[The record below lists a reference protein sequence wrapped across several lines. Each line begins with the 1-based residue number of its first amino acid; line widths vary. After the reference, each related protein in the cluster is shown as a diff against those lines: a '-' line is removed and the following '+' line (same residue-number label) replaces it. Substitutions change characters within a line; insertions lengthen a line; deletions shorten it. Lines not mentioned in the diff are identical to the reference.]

1 MTAVGWLRRLP
12 YLPRTLRWRLFLI
25 LFAGL
30 AAAHALSFGVLFLER
45 YMTAKTMMLGN
56 LEKDVGISIAL
67 LDRLPAN
74 ERQQWVAMLERGNYR
89 YELGPG
95 LPGVPELSGLG
106 PEIADTI
113 NEAAG
118 QRFPVTV
125 ETIPGSPHRLQAH
138 VTLSDGSPV
147 TIDLRPRVMPL
158 AAWLPYVL
166 IAQLLLLILCT
177 WLAVRLAIRPLLRL
191 ANAAEALDP
200 SKKAARLEE
209 TGPMEVAYA
218 ATAFNAMRDR
228 IAHYLEER
236 VQILAAISH
245 DLQTPLTRMK
255 LRAEMA
261 EDSPEKDKLTSDL
274 AEIERL
280 VREGVTYARTAHG
293 NAEKPARIDIGSF
306 VESIVFDYQDTGKAV
321 TARETI
327 DAVVVTRPHALRRIV
342 TNLIDNALKFAGE
355 AEVNVRRTPEG
366 RTCITVL
373 DHGPGIPEGQ
383 LEAVLQPFYRLE
395 QSRNRNT
402 GGTGLGLAIAHQLA
416 LAIGGSL
423 HLRNR
428 SEGGLAAEIILGGT
442 ASDGVDRSAPLD
454 G

>member
-1 MTAVGWLRRLP
+1 MNSIGWLRRLLHP
-12 YLPRTLRWRLFLI
+12 PRTLRWRLFLI

-30 AAAHALSFGVLFLER
+30 AVAHALSFGVLFLER

-56 LEKDVGISIAL
+56 LEKDVGTSIAL
-67 LDRLPAN
+67 LDRLPAD
-74 ERQQWVAMLERGNYR
+74 ERQQWITMLERGNYR

-95 LPGVPELSGLG
+95 LPGVPELSGLAT
-106 PEIADTI
+106 EIAETI

-118 QRFPVTV
+118 RRFPVTV
-125 ETIPGSPHRLQAH
+125 ETIPGSPQRLQAH
-138 VTLSDGSPV
+138 VTLSDQTQV

-166 IAQLLLLILCT
+166 VAQLLLLILCT

-200 SKKAARLEE
+200 GKKAARLEE
-209 TGPMEVAYA
+209 TGPTEVAYA

-228 IAHYLEER
+228 ISHYLEER

-245 DLQTPLTRMK
+245 DLQTPITRMK

-261 EDSPEKDKLTSDL
+261 EDSPEKEKLTSDL
-274 AEIERL
+274 SEIERL

-293 NAEKPARIDIGSF
+293 NAETPTRIDIGSF
-306 VESIVFDYQDTGKAV
+306 IESIVFDYQDTGKAV
-321 TARETI
+321 TSQKTI
-327 DAVVVTRPHALRRIV
+327 DTVVVTRPHALRRIV

-366 RTCITVL
+366 RTCISVL

-428 SEGGLAAEIILGGT
+428 SEGGLAAEIILG
-442 ASDGVDRSAPLD
+442 
-454 G
+454 

>member
-1 MTAVGWLRRLP
+1 MSALAWLGRLFH
-12 YLPRTLRWRLFLI
+12 LPRTLRWRLFLI

-30 AAAHALSFGVLFLER
+30 AAAHALSFSVLFLER

-56 LEKDVGISIAL
+56 LEKDVGTSIAL
-67 LDRLPAN
+67 LDRLPAD
-74 ERQQWVAMLERGNYR
+74 ERPHWIAMLERGNYR

-95 LPGVPELSGLG
+95 LPGVAELSSLG
-106 PEIADTI
+106 AEIAETI

-118 QRFPVTV
+118 RRFPVTV
-125 ETIPGSPHRLQAH
+125 VTIPGSPQRLQAH
-138 VTLSDGSPV
+138 VTLSDQTQV
-147 TIDLRPRVMPL
+147 TIDLRPRGMPL
-158 AAWLPYVL
+158 AEWLPYVL
-166 IAQLLLLILCT
+166 ITQLLLLILCT
-177 WLAVRLAIRPLLRL
+177 WFAVRLAIRPLHRL

-209 TGPMEVAYA
+209 TGPKEVAYA

-245 DLQTPLTRMK
+245 DLQTPITRMR

-261 EDSPEKDKLTSDL
+261 DESPEKEKLISDL
-274 AEIERL
+274 SEIERL

-293 NAEKPARIDIGSF
+293 NAEKPARIDVGSF

-321 TARETI
+321 TSPQTI

-342 TNLIDNALKFAGE
+342 TNLIDNAVKFAGE
-355 AEVNVRRTPEG
+355 AEVKVGKTPEG

-428 SEGGLAAEIILGGT
+428 SDGGLAAEIILG
-442 ASDGVDRSAPLD
+442 
-454 G
+454 

>member
-1 MTAVGWLRRLP
+1 MTTIGWHRRLP
-12 YLPRTLRWRLFLI
+12 YPPQTLRWRLFLI

-30 AAAHALSFGVLFLER
+30 AVAHALSFGVLFLER

-95 LPGVPELSGLG
+95 ILGIPELSGLST
-106 PEIADTI
+106 EVADTI
-113 NEAAG
+113 NAAAG
-118 QRFPVTV
+118 RRFPVTV

-138 VTLSDGSPV
+138 VTLSDGAPV

-177 WLAVRLAIRPLLRL
+177 GLAVRLAIRPLLRL

-200 SKKAARLEE
+200 SEKAGRLEE
-209 TGPMEVAYA
+209 TGPTEVAYA

-228 IAHYLEER
+228 ISHYLEER

-261 EDSPEKDKLTSDL
+261 EDSPEKDKLISDL
-274 AEIERL
+274 SEIERL

-293 NAEKPARIDIGSF
+293 NTEKPARIDIGSF

-321 TARETI
+321 TSQETV
-327 DAVVVTRPHALRRIV
+327 DTVVVTRPHALRRIV

-355 AEVNVRRTPEG
+355 AEVSVGKTSDG
-366 RTCITVL
+366 RICITVL
-373 DHGPGIPEGQ
+373 DTGPGIPDGE

-395 QSRNRNT
+395 QSRNRST

-423 HLRNR
+423 YLRNR
-428 SEGGLAAEIILGGT
+428 SIGGLAAEIILG
-442 ASDGVDRSAPLD
+442 ASDPAWR
-454 G
+454 

>member
-1 MTAVGWLRRLP
+1 MNAIGWLRRFFH
-12 YLPRTLRWRLFLI
+12 LPRTLRWRLFLI

-56 LEKDVGISIAL
+56 LEKDVGTSIAL

-74 ERQQWVAMLERGNYR
+74 ERQQWIAMLERRNYR

-106 PEIADTI
+106 TEIAETI

-118 QRFPVTV
+118 RRFPVTV
-125 ETIPGSPHRLQAH
+125 ETVPGRPQRLQAH
-138 VTLSDGSPV
+138 VTLSDQTQV
-147 TIDLRPRVMPL
+147 TIDLRPKVMPL
-158 AAWLPYVL
+158 ANWLPYVL

-177 WLAVRLAIRPLLRL
+177 WFAVRLAIRPLLRL

-209 TGPMEVAYA
+209 TGPKEVAYA

-245 DLQTPLTRMK
+245 DLQTPITRMK

-261 EDSPEKDKLTSDL
+261 EESPEKEKLISDL
-274 AEIERL
+274 SEIERL

-293 NAEKPARIDIGSF
+293 TGEKPARIDIGSF

-321 TARETI
+321 TSPETI
-327 DAVVVTRPHALRRIV
+327 DAVVVTRPHALRRII

-355 AEVNVRRTPEG
+355 AEVNVGKTPEG

-373 DHGPGIPEGQ
+373 DNGPGIPEGQ

-423 HLRNR
+423 NLRNR
-428 SEGGLAAEIILGGT
+428 PEGGLAAEIIFG
-442 ASDGVDRSAPLD
+442 
-454 G
+454 

>member
-1 MTAVGWLRRLP
+1 MNPIGWLRGLLH
-12 YLPRTLRWRLFLI
+12 LPRTLRWRLFLI

-30 AAAHALSFGVLFLER
+30 AVAHALSFGVLFLER

-74 ERQQWVAMLERGNYR
+74 ERQQWVPMLARENYR
-89 YELGPG
+89 YELGSG
-95 LPGVPELSGLG
+95 LPGIPELSGLST
-106 PEIADTI
+106 EIADTI
-113 NEAAG
+113 NEAVG
-118 QRFPVTV
+118 HRFPVTV
-125 ETIPGSPHRLQAH
+125 ETIPGNPHRLQAH
-138 VTLSDGSPV
+138 VTLSDSSPV

-200 SKKAARLEE
+200 GKRAARLEE
-209 TGPMEVAYA
+209 TGPKEVAYA

-245 DLQTPLTRMK
+245 DLQTPITRMK

-261 EDSPEKDKLTSDL
+261 EDSPEKDKLISDL
-274 AEIERL
+274 SEIEKL
-280 VREGVTYARTAHG
+280 VHEGVTYARTAHG
-293 NAEKPARIDIGSF
+293 TVEKPARIDIGSF

-321 TARETI
+321 TALKTI
-327 DAVVVTRPHALRRIV
+327 NAVVVTRPHALRRIL
-342 TNLIDNALKFAGE
+342 TNLIDNSLKFAGE
-355 AEVNVRRTPEG
+355 AEVSVGKTSDG
-366 RTCITVL
+366 RICITVL
-373 DHGPGIPEGQ
+373 DTGPGIPDGE
-383 LEAVLQPFYRLE
+383 LEAVLQPFHRLE

-416 LAIGGSL
+416 LAIDGSL

-428 SEGGLAAEIILGGT
+428 SEGGLAAEIILGG
-442 ASDGVDRSAPLD
+442 SDPA
-454 G
+454 

>member
-1 MTAVGWLRRLP
+1 MNTVGWLRRLFQ
-12 YLPRTLRWRLFLI
+12 LPRTLRWRLFLI

-45 YMTAKTMMLGN
+45 YVTAKTMMLGN
-56 LEKDVGISIAL
+56 LEKDVGTSIAL

-74 ERQQWVAMLERGNYR
+74 ERSQWIAMLERGNYR

-106 PEIADTI
+106 AEIADTI
-113 NEAAG
+113 NAAG
-118 QRFPVTV
+118 GRFPVTV
-125 ETIPGSPHRLQAH
+125 ETIPGSPQRIQAH
-138 VTLSDGSPV
+138 VMLSDGSPV
-147 TIDLRPRVMPL
+147 TIDLRPKIMPL

-166 IAQLLLLILCT
+166 LAQLLLLILCT
-177 WLAVRLAIRPLLRL
+177 GLAVRLAIKPLLRL
-191 ANAAEALDP
+191 ANAAATLDP
-200 SKKAARLEE
+200 GKKAARLEE
-209 TGPMEVAYA
+209 TGPTEVAYA

-236 VQILAAISH
+236 VQILASISH

-255 LRAEMA
+255 LRAEMS
-261 EDSPEKDKLTSDL
+261 EETPEKDKLISDL
-274 AEIERL
+274 SEIERL

-293 NAEKPARIDIGSF
+293 TVEKPARIDIGSF

-321 TARETI
+321 TSRETI
-327 DAVVVTRPHALRRIV
+327 DTVVVTRPHALRRIV
-342 TNLIDNALKFAGE
+342 TNLIDNALKFARE
-355 AEVNVRRTPEG
+355 AQVTVGTTPEG
-366 RTCITVL
+366 QTCITVL

-423 HLRNR
+423 RLRNR
-428 SEGGLAAEIILGGT
+428 CEGGLAAEIILRMSD
-442 ASDGVDRSAPLD
+442 SDGVDGSAPLYR
-454 G
+454 

>member
-1 MTAVGWLRRLP
+1 MTTVGWLCRLP
-12 YLPRTLRWRLFLI
+12 YPPRTLRWRLFLI

-30 AAAHALSFGVLFLER
+30 AVAHALSFSVLFLER
-45 YMTAKTMMLGN
+45 YMTAKAMMLGN
-56 LEKDVGISIAL
+56 LEKDVGTSIAL
-67 LDRLPAN
+67 LDRLPAD
-74 ERQQWVAMLERGNYR
+74 ERQQWITMLERGNYR

-95 LPGVPELSGLG
+95 LPGTPELSALG
-106 PEIADTI
+106 TEIAETI
-113 NEAAG
+113 NAAAG
-118 QRFPVTV
+118 RRFPVTV
-125 ETIPGSPHRLQAH
+125 ETIPGSPQRLQAH
-138 VTLSDGSPV
+138 VTLSDQTQV

-177 WLAVRLAIRPLLRL
+177 GLAVRLAIRPLLRL

-200 SKKAARLEE
+200 GKQAERLEE
-209 TGPMEVAYA
+209 TGPKEVAYA

-245 DLQTPLTRMK
+245 DLQTPITRMR

-261 EDSPEKDKLTSDL
+261 EDSPERDKLISDL
-274 AEIERL
+274 SEIERL
-280 VREGVTYARTAHG
+280 VREGVTYAKTAHG
-293 NAEKPARIDIGSF
+293 NAEKPTRIDVGSF
-306 VESIVFDYQDTGKAV
+306 VDSIVFDYQDTGKAV
-321 TARETI
+321 TARETV

-428 SEGGLAAEIILGGT
+428 SEGGLAAEIILG
-442 ASDGVDRSAPLD
+442 
-454 G
+454 

>member
-1 MTAVGWLRRLP
+1 MTVIGWLRGLLH
-12 YLPRTLRWRLFLI
+12 LPRTLRWRLFLI

-30 AAAHALSFGVLFLER
+30 AVAHALSFSVLFLER

-67 LDRLPAN
+67 LDRLPVN
-74 ERQQWVAMLERGNYR
+74 ERQQWIAMLGRENYR

-95 LPGVPELSGLG
+95 LPGIPELSGLST
-106 PEIADTI
+106 EVAETI

-118 QRFPVTV
+118 RRFPVTV
-125 ETIPGSPHRLQAH
+125 ESIPGSPQRLQAH
-138 VTLSDGSPV
+138 VTLSDGSQV

-177 WLAVRLAIRPLLRL
+177 WLAVRVAIRPLLRL

-200 SKKAARLEE
+200 GQKADRLEE
-209 TGPMEVAYA
+209 TGPKEVAYA

-228 IAHYLEER
+228 IAQYLEER

-245 DLQTPLTRMK
+245 DLQTPITRMR

-261 EDSPEKDKLTSDL
+261 EDRPEKAKLISDL
-274 AEIERL
+274 SEIERL
-280 VREGVTYARTAHG
+280 VREGVTYARTA
-293 NAEKPARIDIGSF
+293 NSTVEKPARIDVGSF
-306 VESIVFDYQDTGKAV
+306 VESIVFDYQDTGKTV
-321 TARETI
+321 TAQEKI

-355 AEVNVRRTPEG
+355 AEVKVGKAPDG

-373 DHGPGIPEGQ
+373 DRGPGIPESQ

-402 GGTGLGLAIAHQLA
+402 GGTGLGLAIAHQLT

-428 SEGGLAAEIILGGT
+428 SEGGLAAEITLG
-442 ASDGVDRSAPLD
+442 
-454 G
+454 

>member
-1 MTAVGWLRRLP
+1 MNIIGWFQRFFP
-12 YLPRTLRWRLFLI
+12 FPRTLRWRLFVI

-56 LEKDVGISIAL
+56 LEKDVGTSIAL
-67 LDRLPAN
+67 LERLPAN

-95 LPGVPELSGLG
+95 LHGVPELSRLG
-106 PEIADTI
+106 VEIAETI
-113 NEAAG
+113 REAAG
-118 QRFPVTV
+118 HRFPVTV
-125 ETIPGSPHRLQAH
+125 EAIPGSPQRLQAH
-138 VTLSDGSPV
+138 VTLSDGAQV
-147 TIDLRPRVMPL
+147 TIDLRPKVMPL
-158 AAWLPYVL
+158 AVWLPYVL

-177 WLAVRLAIRPLLRL
+177 WFAVRLAIRPLLRL

-200 SKKAARLEE
+200 SRKAVRLEE
-209 TGPMEVAYA
+209 TGPTEVAYA

-228 IAHYLEER
+228 IAYYLEER

-245 DLQTPLTRMK
+245 DLQTPITRMK

-261 EDSPEKDKLTSDL
+261 EDSPDKEKLINDL
-274 AEIERL
+274 SEIERL
-280 VREGVTYARTAHG
+280 VREGVTYARTAYG
-293 NAEKPARIDIGSF
+293 NVEKSARIDISSF

-321 TARETI
+321 TSPRII
-327 DAVVVTRPHALRRIV
+327 DAVVVTRPHALRRIL

-355 AEVNVRRTPEG
+355 AEVNVRKTPEG
-366 RTCITVL
+366 RICITVL
-373 DHGPGIPEGQ
+373 DNGPGIPDGQ

-423 HLRNR
+423 NLKNR
-428 SEGGLAAEIILGGT
+428 SEGGLAAEIVLG
-442 ASDGVDRSAPLD
+442 
-454 G
+454 